1 MSADKQANLLIVDTS
16 PSYALVLKDL
26 AAKYGYN
33 ADVFTDPQNA
43 CDALDKRDY
52 DYVLLGWP
60 EGKLNIIAGL
70 LGKLAASANAQLPL
84 MVFSAKKH
92 NDVESFVQHRAH
104 TRAVLWKDHLQAV
117 NMIDKAVYP
126 VGFDREAMA
135 RAKAANQKRI
145 LLVDDTPSIV
155 HTLRAALSDM
165 DYNVSVAKD
174 LQGASSAVTN
184 KNFHLI
190 VANYFVQDDNG
201 KNFCHHLQTMDM
213 QDKPVYAV
221 MSHQNLENIV
231 KQSVGFGASACLDK
245 RESTEMLAAR
255 IDALAGGAVLTPAQR
270 VEITDQ
276 PQAPEVAPVVTN
288 STSAAPVA
296 PLSVAVAAGVVANEV
311 VEKEVVVRV
320 NQILSRGQIQQQLE
334 RLLSSN
340 SQVPYLSMLMIDVKL
355 QARVTAD
362 RLSLGSSE
370 PMLQIVKDK
379 LARVYTRENSLG
391 YIGGGRFVFLFA
403 TQSEAKA
410 LQRSRKLAEVIP
422 SIVHDLANVDLV
434 SHGAFMPLPNDTSM
448 NALHLL
454 EYCSAACIKAEEEQR
469 DHSIYVIH
477 KSQYLRTKTR
487 AQLQAPSV

>member
-1 MSADKQANLLIVDTS
+1 
-16 PSYALVLKDL
+16 
-26 AAKYGYN
+26 
-33 ADVFTDPQNA
+33 
-43 CDALDKRDY
+43 
-52 DYVLLGWP
+52 
-60 EGKLNIIAGL
+60 
-70 LGKLAASANAQLPL
+70 
-84 MVFSAKKH
+84 
-92 NDVESFVQHRAH
+92 
-104 TRAVLWKDHLQAV
+104 
-117 NMIDKAVYP
+117 
-126 VGFDREAMA
+126 
-135 RAKAANQKRI
+135 
-145 LLVDDTPSIV
+145 
-155 HTLRAALSDM
+155 
-165 DYNVSVAKD
+165 
-174 LQGASSAVTN
+174 
-184 KNFHLI
+184 
-190 VANYFVQDDNG
+190 
-201 KNFCHHLQTMDM
+201 M